1 MTTDSVSRL
10 SWSTPPAAL
19 VTCAIGGLVLAGAAV
34 LSNEAPARLLIGLAA
49 AGLLAMAGLGLRQRP
64 RLSIEPG
71 DPAQLV
77 VRGLTGP
84 QRYSSRQITRA
95 RVVNYRRLG
104 RRMPML
110 EIDVDNGG
118 EEKLLIFG
126 RWDLGASPD
135 DVLDTLRAHL

>member
-19 VTCAIGGLVLAGAAV
+19 AVCGVGGVVLAAAAV
-34 LSNEAPARLLIGLAA
+34 LANDAPARLLIGLAA
-49 AGLLAMAGLGLRQRP
+49 FGLLCLAGLGLRQRP
-64 RLSIEPG
+64 RLSVEPG
-71 DPAQLV
+71 DPAYLV
-77 VRGLTGP
+77 VRGVAGP
-84 QRYSSRQITRA
+84 QRYSSKQITRA

-110 EIDVDNGG
+110 EIDVQHEGD
-118 EEKLLIFG
+118 EKLLIFG

-135 DVLDTLRAHL
+135 DVLDSLRAHL